1 MLTPKCR
8 PRDFLVRTRP
18 NSPKKRLCRIKQ
30 NVRGRIQAVI
40 REEFGGL
47 MKARKLCYIND
58 LCWLC
63 WEAAA
68 NASPAPQIP

>member
-8 PRDFLVRTRP
+8 PRDFLARAGP

-30 NVRGRIQAVI
+30 NVRRRIQAVI

-47 MKARKLCYIND
+47 TDSKKIVLY
-58 LCWLC
+58 
-63 WEAAA
+63 
-68 NASPAPQIP
+68 Q